1 VKPDYENGDEK
12 MSKGKNVLTTGEVAK
27 ICNVAPRTVSK
38 WFDKG
43 QLKGYRIPGSKDRRI
58 PLNELVRFMKMH
70 NMPITGLP
78 VGKIRIL
85 IVDGCNGTSINLTDM
100 LNQNGDYEI
109 RTVSNTFETGM
120 VAQKF
125 MPHVMLI
132 NLLSENISAT
142 QICDSIRSDEDLQT
156 IKIIAIVSQLSDSEA
171 SALLHKGF
179 DAYVKDPANIDEI
192 LKAIEDATAIIY

>member
-1 VKPDYENGDEK
+1 

-58 PLNELVRFMKMH
+58 PLNELVRFMKVH

-85 IVDGCNGTSINLTDM
+85 IVDGNNGSAENLSEI
-100 LNQNGDYEI
+100 LKSKGDYEI
-109 RTVSNTFETGM
+109 QSVSNNFESGL

-132 NLLSENISAT
+132 NLLSENISAN
-142 QICDSIRSDEDLQT
+142 QICSTIRSDEDLQT
-156 IKIIAIVSQLSDSEA
+156 IKMIAVANQLSDTEI
-171 SALLHKGF
+171 SALLQKGF
-179 DAYVKDPANIDEI
+179 DACVTDPADIDEI
-192 LKAIEDATAIIY
+192 QKCIEQATAIIY